1 MMILRIIV
9 TMNPSYGG
17 PCQGIRNSIP
27 ALKKLGIK
35 NEVLCFDKSSID
47 YGLTDDFVIHKI
59 GASVSPYAYNSK
71 LSEWL
76 LSNLARFDIVLIHG
90 LWLHTSYGTFR
101 TWNMFKK
108 RNSVYPELYV
118 MPHGMLDPY
127 FQKAPDRKFKSFRN
141 SVFWHLFEKK
151 VVNGVDGVLFT
162 CQREKELACKSFK
175 DYHPKN
181 EINVGYGIQQ
191 PPPYINEMKNEFLEI
206 SGLKENTPYFIFLS
220 RIHEKKG
227 IDLLLDSYT
236 SIVKENKFETIP
248 KLVIA
253 GPLSSKYAQ
262 SMKDSVSDRDDIIF
276 TGMLQGNAKWG
287 ALYLSEAFVLPS
299 HQENFGIAVV
309 EALACS
315 APVLISDKINIW
327 KEIVEG
333 EGGIVKSDTKIGVK
347 NLLEQWLQLNNSSKI
362 NYRSTAENTYM
373 KYFTIEKAALQ
384 FIKQL
389 GIQ

>member
-1 MMILRIIV
+1 M
-9 TMNPSYGG
+9 
-17 PCQGIRNSIP
+17 
-27 ALKKLGIK
+27 
-35 NEVLCFDKSSID
+35 
-47 YGLTDDFVIHKI
+47 
-59 GASVSPYAYNSK
+59 
-71 LSEWL
+71 
-76 LSNLARFDIVLIHG
+76 
-90 LWLHTSYGTFR
+90 
-101 TWNMFKK
+101 
-108 RNSVYPELYV
+108 
-118 MPHGMLDPY
+118 
-127 FQKAPDRKFKSFRN
+127 
-141 SVFWHLFEKK
+141 FWHLFEKK

>member
-1 MMILRIIV
+1 
-9 TMNPSYGG
+9 MNPSYGG

>member
-1 MMILRIIV
+1 MD
-9 TMNPSYGG
+9 PSYGG

-27 ALKKLGIK
+27 ALKKVGIN
-35 NEVLCFDKSSID
+35 NEVLCFDNYSMD
-47 YGLTDDFVIHKI
+47 YGFTDDFVIHKI
-59 GASVSPYAYNSK
+59 GASVGPYAFNSK
-71 LSEWL
+71 LKEWL
-76 LSNLARFDIVLIHG
+76 LTNFARFDIVLVHG
-90 LWLHTSYGTFR
+90 LWLYTSYGTFR
-101 TWNMFKK
+101 AFNTFKK
-108 RNSVYPELYV
+108 NNLVYPKLYV

-151 VVNGVDGVLFT
+151 VINGVDAVLFT
-162 CQREKELACKSFK
+162 CQMEKELACKSFK

-191 PPPYINEMKNEFLEI
+191 PPPYIQKMKDEFLKI
-206 SGLKENTPYFIFLS
+206 SGLNENTSYFIFLS

-236 SIVKENKFETIP
+236 SIVKENKFGTIP
-248 KLVIA
+248 KLIIA

-262 SMKDSVSDRDDIIF
+262 SLKDSVSDRDDIIF

-287 ALYLSEAFVLPS
+287 ALYMSEAFVLPS

-315 APVLISDKINIW
+315 TPVLISDKINIC
-327 KEIVEG
+327 KEIEEG
-333 EGGIVKSDTKIGVK
+333 EGGIVKSDTKYGVK
-347 NLLEQWLQLNNSSKI
+347 NLLEQWLQLNTNSKN
-362 NYRSTAENTYM
+362 NYKKTAKNTYM

-384 FIKQL
+384 FIEQL